1 MNLYF
6 CFVKVQQ
13 GREPDD
19 VDFCSITIDGG
30 SENDVLQHR
39 LHNVA
44 RQREELQHMEME
56 LRAQMIARSEMI
68 QMQNGYDAQIKEL
81 SNANVK
87 LQVCFS

>member
-1 MNLYF
+1 MNLFF

-13 GREPDD
+13 GREPAD
-19 VDFCSITIDGG
+19 VDFCSITIDGS
-30 SENDVLQHR
+30 SENDVLQLR

-68 QMQNGYDAQIKEL
+68 QMQNSFDAQIEEQ
-81 SNANVK
+81 SNSNVK
-87 LQVCFS
+87 LQVC